1 MNVRYGRET
10 HTFKR
15 SLTVKTI
22 LERLEIVPA
31 GVIVAVNGQLVTRD
45 ERVQV
50 GDDVEIIR
58 AISGGR

>member
-22 LERLEIVPA
+22 LERLDIVPA

-50 GDDVEIIR
+50 GDEVEIIR
-58 AISGGR
+58 AISGGQ

>member
-15 SLTVKTI
+15 SLTVRTI
-22 LERLEIVPA
+22 LERLDIVPA
-31 GVIVAVNGQLVTRD
+31 GVIVAVNGELVTRD

-50 GDDVEIIR
+50 GDEVEIIR
-58 AISGGR
+58 AISGGQ